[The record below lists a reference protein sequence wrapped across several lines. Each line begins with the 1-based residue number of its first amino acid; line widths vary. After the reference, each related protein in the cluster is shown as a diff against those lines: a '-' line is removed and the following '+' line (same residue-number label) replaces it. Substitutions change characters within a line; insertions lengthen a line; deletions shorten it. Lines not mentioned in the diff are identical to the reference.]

1 MHMTLSSRNSLEIVM
16 DLRRLS
22 KTPGLRDT
30 WDDLSRLNS
39 HRHRH
44 RHHRRK
50 TLLGFLAAGLRRL
63 KQT

>member
-1 MHMTLSSRNSLEIVM
+1 MHMILSSRKSLEIAM

-44 RHHRRK
+44 HRRT
-50 TLLGFLAAGLRRL
+50 TLLWLLAAGLRRL